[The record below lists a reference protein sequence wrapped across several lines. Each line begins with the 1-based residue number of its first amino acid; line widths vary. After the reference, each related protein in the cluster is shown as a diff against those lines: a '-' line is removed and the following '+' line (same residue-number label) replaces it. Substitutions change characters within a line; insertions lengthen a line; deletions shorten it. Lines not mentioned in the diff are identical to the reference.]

1 MLVVRK
7 KATRSSVTG
16 GGADGVVALGRNR
29 RAAQNS
35 LARNIN
41 FMTKEHKSKFDKLAE

>member
-16 GGADGVVALGRNR
+16 GQMGQLPADATGEGV
-29 RAAQNS
+29 QNS

-41 FMTKEHKSKFDKLAE
+41 FMTNEPKIEFDKLAE